1 MSNKIT
7 AAENITL
14 TEKQLKA
21 AELHKQILVN
31 GQVAA
36 DALVELAKNL
46 KEMRDTKLYLELGF
60 ENFESYCE
68 CAAHIKQRQAYSFI
82 KALEELGEQ
91 KMLEN
96 SGLGITKL
104 AALAT
109 LCAEDRETL
118 IEHENIEQLSTRELE
133 EKIAELKKKCE
144 QLSFDMES
152 EQSISQEISNERD
165 KLEEKLRELEA
176 ENKKLRDRPID
187 IAVAEPSEADIAK
200 IKENLSKELTEAKD
214 KEIESLKKE
223 KEAAVNESK
232 NASKE
237 LEAKIAELEKEREQ
251 LRYDIET
258 EKLSAKS
265 SSKERDKLKEKVKE
279 MEKQVEVL
287 QSTAK
292 NPPEGNSNKELLKYH
307 FSAIQSGF
315 NAAAEIV
322 GSLDGAEKEKFKGA
336 VLKLLQGCR
345 EAVEKI

>member
-118 IEHENIEQLSTRELE
+118 MEHENIEQLSTRELE

-165 KLEEKLRELEA
+165 KLEEKLRELEE

-187 IAVAEPSEADIAK
+187 ITVAEPSEADIAK
-200 IKENLSKELTEAKD
+200 IKEDLSKELTQAKD

-223 KEAAVNESK
+223 KEAAVSESK
-232 NASKE
+232 KASQEKEKSDNRIKE
-237 LEAKIAELEKEREQ
+237 L
-251 LRYDIET
+251 
-258 EKLSAKS
+258 
-265 SSKERDKLKEKVKE
+265 
-279 MEKQVEVL
+279 EKQVEVL

-292 NPPEGNSNKELLKYH
+292 NPPAGNSNKELLKYH

-315 NAAAEIV
+315 NAAAEII

-345 EAVEKI
+345 EAVEKV

>member
-7 AAENITL
+7 AAKNITL

-118 IEHENIEQLSTRELE
+118 MEHENIEQLSTRELE

-165 KLEEKLRELEA
+165 KLEKKLRELEE
-176 ENKKLRDRPID
+176 ENKKLRERPID

-200 IKENLSKELTEAKD
+200 IKEDLSKELTEAKD

-223 KEAAVNESK
+223 KEAAVSESK
-232 NASKE
+232 KVSREKEKSDSRIKE
-237 LEAKIAELEKEREQ
+237 L
-251 LRYDIET
+251 
-258 EKLSAKS
+258 
-265 SSKERDKLKEKVKE
+265 
-279 MEKQVEVL
+279 EKQVEVL

-292 NPPEGNSNKELLKYH
+292 NPPAGNSNKELLKYH

-315 NAAAEIV
+315 NAAAEII

-345 EAVEKI
+345 ESVEKI